1 MTRFDPWRACGFL
14 LCAQLFFTLLDAGG
28 KALADDMGIPLLA
41 LVRHAGQVLVM
52 AVLLGPRMGRDLWQT
67 GHWPLQVA
75 RGIVLGA
82 FTLCFFSALRHLP
95 QAEATAIN
103 FIAPFIVMLLA
114 GPLLGEQVGA
124 GAWIGATVGFAG
136 MLLIVR
142 PGHALEPLG
151 VTFAL
156 LTVVCN
162 VAFQLLTRRLAS
174 LERAVPTIFV
184 SALVGVI
191 LSAAMLPWQDRWGG
205 WPGALTPGEIGLLCV
220 LGSIGAVSQWL
231 FIRAYY
237 WSSASF
243 IAPLVYLQM
252 AWAVGSGWMFFG
264 QFPDGVTLAG
274 MGIILAGGAIAVW
287 ARPRWTLKEGN
298 A

>member
-1 MTRFDPWRACGFL
+1 VSPPRPWRACGLL

-28 KALADDMGIPLLA
+28 KALADEVGIPLLS
-41 LVRHAGQVLVM
+41 LVRHFGQVVVM
-52 AVLLGPRMGRDLWQT
+52 VVLLGPRMGRDLWRT
-67 GHWPLQVA
+67 GHWPLQIA
-75 RGIVLGA
+75 RGIVLGT

-114 GPLLGEQVGA
+114 GPLLGEKVRIAAWAGA
-124 GAWIGATVGFAG
+124 GIGFAG

-142 PGHALEPLG
+142 PGHDLDPLG
-151 VTFAL
+151 LTFAL
-156 LTVVCN
+156 MTVACN
-162 VAFQLLTRRLAS
+162 VAFQLLTRRLAA
-174 LERAVPTIFV
+174 LERSIPTIFV

-191 LSAAMLPWQDRWGG
+191 ISAGMLPWQDSWGG
-205 WPGALTPGEIGLLCV
+205 WPGALTPWELGLLCS
-220 LGSIGAVSQWL
+220 LGAIGAISQWL

-243 IAPLVYLQM
+243 LAPLVYLQM
-252 AWAVGSGWMFFG
+252 AWAVVSGWGFFG
-264 QFPDGVTLAG
+264 QFPDGMTLAG
-274 MGIILAGGAIAVW
+274 MGIILAGGAVAVW
-287 ARPRWTLKEGN
+287 ARPRRTMKEGD